1 MNESVTLSLK
11 SGMEYLLR
19 FCETKSWEIPS
30 DLQSRITEL
39 HRKQLH
45 NDLLSVK
52 SFASDIAKY
61 KDDYKKAIIAAILLY
76 PVDPSAAELAF
87 DFAMAT
93 AMANIFLSAWV
104 DGGGSLPVNHDSSV
118 WLSKR
123 EEQERKYVAGL
134 FVSLALLMKRPDF
147 DIQTWAETRADG
159 YVATSAGIYITG
171 LLRAKI
177 ASGHGN
183 ELFRFN
189 LVGPDS
195 KESCGTCIALLGKE
209 KTAQEI
215 IDGNLLTT
223 PGNEAFDCLCFRCPH
238 AWINV
243 KTGKELVA

>member
-1 MNESVTLSLK
+1 MDESVTYSLK
-11 SGMEYLLR
+11 SGLEYLLR
-19 FCETKSWEIPS
+19 FCESKSWEIPP

-39 HRKQLH
+39 HRKQY
-45 NDLLSVK
+45 LLSVK
-52 SFASDIAKY
+52 SFTSDIAKY

-104 DGGGSLPVNHDSSV
+104 DGGGNLPVNHDSSV

-159 YVATSAGIYITG
+159 YVATSAGIYTIG
-171 LLRAKI
+171 FFRAKV
-177 ASGHGN
+177 ASGHGE
-183 ELFRFN
+183 ELATFDGDDGN
-189 LVGPDS
+189 
-195 KESCGTCIALLGKE
+195 ESCETCKKWKGKTMPINFWIE
-209 KTAQEI
+209 N
-215 IDGNLLTT
+215 DLVPY
-223 PGNEAFDCLCFRCPH
+223 PGNTNLECGGWRCMHSVFDKNGNP
-238 AWINV
+238 I
-243 KTGKELVA
+243 